1 MGYNVYI
8 YNNFYVEF
16 FHFGFVCLLFFSI
29 LFFIALGISIK
40 RIEYE
45 KLTPY
50 ECGFEPFETN
60 TIFNIHF
67 YIIGLSFLIF
77 DLEVIFFLSLDI
89 VCGSC
94 QFHLFFGFIFFF

>member
-8 YNNFYVEF
+8 YNNFYLEF
-16 FHFGFVCLLFFSI
+16 FHFGFICLLFFSI

-77 DLEVIFFLSLDI
+77 DLEVIFFYP
-89 VCGSC
+89 
-94 QFHLFFGFIFFF
+94 